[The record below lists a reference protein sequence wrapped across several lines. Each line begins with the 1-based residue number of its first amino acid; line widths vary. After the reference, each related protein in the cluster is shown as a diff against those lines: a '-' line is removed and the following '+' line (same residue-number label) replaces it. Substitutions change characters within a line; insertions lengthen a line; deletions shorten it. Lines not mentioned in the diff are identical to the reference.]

1 MKNNMGKIYPV
12 STKYTV
18 VADIVVEGEI
28 NKNDIVGAIFGQ
40 TEGLL
45 GDDLEL
51 RELQKS
57 GRIGRIDVNIE
68 FKNGKSVGQIIVPS
82 SLAKTETAVIAAA
95 LETIDKIGPCNSE
108 IKIKEL
114 KDVRLDKRT
123 QITERAQNLLKK
135 LNMDSTDSQEIM
147 DKVQENFRTSSI
159 IEYGKDKLAASEDI
173 EETEEAIIVEG
184 RADVANLVKYNIK
197 GVIAINGVNV
207 PDSIRP
213 ILESKSTTLFI
224 DGDRGGEMIAKKLM
238 SKGDIDFIAIA
249 PDGKEVEELAG
260 KEIFKCLR
268 NRMKMSDYL
277 NQNRGNSN
285 DKERP
290 RNERGARRDEA
301 PKQQKAEPSKY
312 KNLMNDLF
320 GTRGAYLLDEK
331 DEVLAKI
338 PLTEISNALAEV
350 KKVETVVIDGII
362 DEEIVKLCE
371 KKKIKNLVSRNVKAS
386 SDKINI
392 IKA

>member
-1 MKNNMGKIYPV
+1 MGKIYPV
-12 STKYTV
+12 STKYTI

-68 FKNGKSVGQIIVPS
+68 FKNGKSVGQILVPS

-135 LNMDSTDSQEIM
+135 LNLDSTDSQEIM

-173 EETEEAIIVEG
+173 EEVEEAIIVEG
-184 RADVANLVKYNIK
+184 RADVANLAKYNIK

-207 PDSIRP
+207 PDSIKP

-224 DGDRGGEMIAKKLM
+224 DGDRGGEMIARKLL
-238 SKGDIDFIAIA
+238 SKGDVDYIAVA

-268 NRMKMSDYL
+268 NRMKMKDYL
-277 NQNRGNSN
+277 NQNKGSGERESRRRNDRGEKRNS
-285 DKERP
+285 KH
-290 RNERGARRDEA
+290 
-301 PKQQKAEPSKY
+301 KSSEPSKY

-338 PLTEISNALAEV
+338 PLSELSNALSEV
-350 KKVETVVIDGII
+350 KKVETIVLDGVVD
-362 DEEIVKLCE
+362 DEIVRLAE
-371 KKKIKNLVSRNVKAS
+371 KKKIKNIVSRNVKAN
-386 SDKINI
+386 SDKVNI
-392 IKA
+392 IRA

>member
-1 MKNNMGKIYPV
+1 MGKIYPV
-12 STKYTV
+12 STKYTI

-57 GRIGRIDVNIE
+57 GRIGRIEVNIE

-135 LNMDSTDSQEIM
+135 LNLDSTDSQEIM

-173 EETEEAIIVEG
+173 EETEDAIIVEG

-207 PDSIRP
+207 PDSIKP

-224 DGDRGGEMIAKKLM
+224 DGDRGGEMIAKKLL
-238 SKGDIDFIAIA
+238 SKGEVDYIAVA

-268 NRMKMSDYL
+268 NRMKTSEYL
-277 NQNRGNSN
+277 NQNNSKN
-285 DKERP
+285 ERP
-290 RNERGARRDEA
+290 RNNRREKEA
-301 PKQQKAEPSKY
+301 PKQKSEPSKY
-312 KNLMNDLF
+312 KNLLNDLF

-331 DEVLAKI
+331 NEVLAKI

-350 KKVETVVIDGII
+350 KKVETIVLDGVID
-362 DEEIVKLCE
+362 DELVSLCE
-371 KKKIKNLVSRNVKAS
+371 KKKIKNLVSRNIKAQS
-386 SDKINI
+386 SKINL

>member
-1 MKNNMGKIYPV
+1 MGKIYPV

-28 NKNDIVGAIFGQ
+28 NKNDVVGAIFGQ

-68 FKNGKSVGQIIVPS
+68 IKNGKSVGQIIVPS

-95 LETIDKIGPCNSE
+95 LETIDKIGPCNAE
-108 IKIKEL
+108 INIKEL
-114 KDVRLDKRT
+114 KDVRRSKRT

-135 LNMDSTDSQEIM
+135 LNLNSTDSQEIM
-147 DKVQENFRTSSI
+147 NKVQENFRTSSI

-173 EETEEAIIVEG
+173 EEIEEVIIVEG
-184 RADVANLVKYNIK
+184 RADVVTLVKYNIK

-207 PDSIRP
+207 PDSIKP

-238 SKGDIDFIAIA
+238 GKGDLDYIAIA

-268 NRMKMSDYL
+268 NRVKASEYF
-277 NQNRGNSN
+277 NQGKTSN
-285 DKERP
+285 ERERP
-290 RNERGARRDEA
+290 RNNRRTYRDSS
-301 PKQQKAEPSKY
+301 KKTKSEPSKY
-312 KNLMNDLF
+312 KNLLNDLY

-331 DEVLAKI
+331 NEVLAKI
-338 PLTEISNALAEV
+338 PLTELSNALAEV
-350 KKVETVVIDGII
+350 KKVETVVLDGII
-362 DEEIVKLCE
+362 DEKVVVLCE
-371 KKKIKNLVSRNVKAS
+371 KKKIKNVVSRNIKS
-386 SDKINI
+386 SSSKINL

>member
-1 MKNNMGKIYPV
+1 MGKIYPV
-12 STKYTV
+12 STKYTII
-18 VADIVVEGEI
+18 ADIVVEGEI

-68 FKNGKSVGQIIVPS
+68 FKNGKSVGQITVPS

-108 IKIKEL
+108 INVKEL

-123 QITERAQNLLKK
+123 QITERAQSLLKK
-135 LNMDSTDSQEIM
+135 LNLDSTDSQEIM
-147 DKVQENFRTSSI
+147 DTIQENFRTSSI

-173 EETEEAIIVEG
+173 EEIEEVIIVEG
-184 RADVANLVKYNIK
+184 RADVSNLVKYNIK

-207 PDSIRP
+207 PDSIIP

-224 DGDRGGEMIAKKLM
+224 DGDRGGEMIAKKLL
-238 SKGDIDFIAIA
+238 SKGDVDYIAIA

-268 NRMKMSDYL
+268 NRIKMSEYM
-277 NQNRGNSN
+277 NQSKGSSN
-285 DKERP
+285 DRERP
-290 RNERGARRDEA
+290 RNDRRGRKDEKEA
-301 PKQQKAEPSKY
+301 PKHKSEPSKY
-312 KNLMNDLF
+312 KNLLNDLY

-338 PLTEISNALAEV
+338 PLTEISNALSEV
-350 KKVETVVIDGII
+350 KKVETVVIDGIVDDAMVAI
-362 DEEIVKLCE
+362 CE
-371 KKKIKNLVSRNVKAS
+371 KKKIKNLVSRNIKAK
-386 SDKINI
+386 SDKINL

>member
-1 MKNNMGKIYPV
+1 MGKIYPV

-18 VADIVVEGEI
+18 IADIVVDGEI

-68 FKNGKSVGQIIVPS
+68 FKNGKSVGQITVPS

-135 LNMDSTDSQEIM
+135 LNLDSTDSQEIM

-207 PDSIRP
+207 PDSIKP

-224 DGDRGGEMIAKKLM
+224 DGDRGGEMIAKKLL
-238 SKGDIDFIAIA
+238 SKGDVDFIAIA
-249 PDGKEVEELAG
+249 PDGKEVEEMAG

-268 NRMKMSDYL
+268 NRIKMSDYL
-277 NQNRGNSN
+277 NNQNRNQSE
-285 DKERP
+285 KERP
-290 RNERGARRDEA
+290 RNGRRDSRKDE
-301 PKQQKAEPSKY
+301 PKQKIEPSKY
-312 KNLMNDLF
+312 KNLLNDLF

-338 PLTEISNALAEV
+338 PLSELSNALAEV
-350 KKVETVVIDGII
+350 KKVQTVVIDGII
-362 DEEIVKLCE
+362 DEAVVRLCE

-386 SDKINI
+386 SDKVII

>member
-1 MKNNMGKIYPV
+1 MGKIYPV
-12 STKYTV
+12 STKYTII
-18 VADIVVEGEI
+18 ADIVVEGEI

-68 FKNGKSVGQIIVPS
+68 FKNGKTSGEIIVPS

-108 IKIKEL
+108 IKIKDL
-114 KDVRLDKRT
+114 KDVRLDKRN

-135 LNMDSTDSQEIM
+135 LNLESADSHEIM

-173 EETEEAIIVEG
+173 ESVEEAIIVEG
-184 RADVANLVKYNIK
+184 RADVVNLLKYNIK

-207 PDSIRP
+207 PDTIKQ
-213 ILESKSTTLFI
+213 ILESKTTTLFV
-224 DGDRGGEMIAKKLM
+224 DGDRGGEMIAKKLTD
-238 SKGDIDFIAIA
+238 KGNVDFIAFA

-277 NQNRGNSN
+277 KQAKSADKPKGGRGK
-285 DKERP
+285 KELP
-290 RNERGARRDEA
+290 KRR
-301 PKQQKAEPSKY
+301 QEPSKY
-312 KNLMNDLF
+312 KSMLNDLF
-320 GTRGAYLLDEK
+320 GTKGAYLLDIN

-338 PLTEISNALAEV
+338 PLSELDNALKDV
-350 KKVETVVIDGII
+350 KDVETIVIDGAI
-362 DEEIVKLCE
+362 DEETIKICE
-371 KKKIKNLVSRNVKAS
+371 KKKIKNIVSKSAKAK
-386 SDKINI
+386 SDKVNI
-392 IKA
+392 IIP

>member
-1 MKNNMGKIYPV
+1 MGKIYPV

-18 VADIVVEGEI
+18 IADILVEGEV

-45 GDDLEL
+45 GNDLEL

-68 FKNGKSVGQIIVPS
+68 IKNGKSKGQIIVPS

-95 LETIDKIGPCNSE
+95 LETIDKIGPCNAQVTV
-108 IKIKEL
+108 KEMN
-114 KDVRLDKRT
+114 DVRMDKRT

-135 LNMDSTDSQEIM
+135 LNLDSSDSQEIM
-147 DKVQENFRTSSI
+147 DKVQENFRTSKI

-173 EETEEAIIVEG
+173 EENEEAIIVEG
-184 RADVANLVKYNIK
+184 RADVVNLVKYNIK
-197 GVIAINGVNV
+197 GVISINGVNV
-207 PDSIRP
+207 PDSIKP
-213 ILESKSTTLFI
+213 ILESKTTTLFI
-224 DGDRGGEMIAKKLM
+224 DGDRGGEMIAKKIL
-238 SKGDIDFIAIA
+238 SKGELDYIAVA

-268 NRMKMSDYL
+268 NRMKTKEYL
-277 NQNRGNSN
+277 STLKSSEKNNQ
-285 DKERP
+285 
-290 RNERGARRDEA
+290 RNE
-301 PKQQKAEPSKY
+301 KSFSNQKTEPSKY
-312 KNLMNDLF
+312 KNMINDLF
-320 GTRGAYLLDEK
+320 GTRGAYLLGDK
-331 DEVLAKI
+331 NEVLAKI
-338 PLTEISNALAEV
+338 PLTELSNALSEA
-350 KKVETVVIDGII
+350 KKISTVILDGPIT
-362 DEEIVKLCE
+362 EEIVKLCE
-371 KKKIKNLVSRNVKAS
+371 KKKIENIVSRTVKAS

>member
-1 MKNNMGKIYPV
+1 MGKIYPV
-12 STKYTV
+12 STKYTI

-135 LNMDSTDSQEIM
+135 LNLDSTDSQEIM

-207 PDSIRP
+207 PDSIKP

-224 DGDRGGEMIAKKLM
+224 DGDRGGEMIAKKLL
-238 SKGDIDFIAIA
+238 SKGEVDYIAIA

-268 NRMKMSDYL
+268 NRMKISEYL
-277 NQNRGNSN
+277 NQSNSKN
-285 DKERP
+285 ERP
-290 RNERGARRDEA
+290 RNNRREKEA
-301 PKQQKAEPSKY
+301 PKQKSEPSKY

-331 DEVLAKI
+331 NEVLAKI

-350 KKVETVVIDGII
+350 KKVETIVLDGVID
-362 DEEIVKLCE
+362 DELVSLCE
-371 KKKIKNLVSRNVKAS
+371 KKKIKNLVSRNIKAQS
-386 SDKINI
+386 SKINL